1 MNHILQCHDITKT
14 DFVSGRNCR
23 RTDAGG
29 RRYVGFESGCWSAAL
44 GYCHPRINGVMAAQI
59 EKVMHLGTRY
69 PNALAEEAAVSVL
82 DITGLG
88 DGRCVLLSSGS
99 EAVEFGV
106 QAVRRITRRRGG
118 SGKTGRSRPGS

>member
-29 RRYVGFESGCWSAAL
+29 RRYVDFESGCCSATP
-44 GYCHPRINGVMAAQI
+44 GYCHPRINAVMAAQI

-69 PNALAEEAAVSVL
+69 PNALAEEA
-82 DITGLG
+82 GKRFRRG
-88 DGRCVLLSSGS
+88 VLLYQGQSVVPFGKNMH
-99 EAVEFGV
+99 AVPMPALW
-106 QAVRRITRRRGG
+106 Q
-118 SGKTGRSRPGS
+118 P